1 MQMHF
6 YKNNESIKK
15 ISITNYD
22 DLHYNITDDDV
33 NMEIVLKPEVII
45 TRENKEYYFKLDI
58 TNNTCIYKLK
68 EYNLTYDIEILSKN
82 YLENDQEII
91 IEYQLNTDQGQNKI
105 IIKKEDTNE
114 GTN

>member
-1 MQMHF
+1 MQMLF
-6 YKNNESIKK
+6 YKNDEFIKN

-22 DLHYNITDDDV
+22 ELHYNITDDDI
-33 NMEIVLKPEVII
+33 NMEIILKPELVI

-68 EYNLTYDIEILSKN
+68 EYNLAYDIEILNKN
-82 YLENDQEII
+82 YRENDQEII
-91 IEYQLNTDQGQNKI
+91 IEYQLNTDQDQNKI
-105 IIKKEDTNE
+105 IIKKEDSNE